1 MPILALAAASVS
13 ASGSLAGS
21 GAPAGTTS
29 GFFPITEPTAVLGIL
44 LIILAFVF
52 HTSSKKSGGWAKFY
66 TYVPALLICYFLPGL
81 LGTFGLV
88 EDQGHKL
95 YHVAT
100 RFLLP
105 ACLVLLTLSIDLKGV
120 FKLGPKML
128 AVFFAATVG
137 VVVGGPLAV
146 LVVSFVSP
154 ETVGGSG
161 PDAVWRGLSTVA
173 GSWIGGGANQT
184 AMKEIFLPGD
194 DLFSAMVA
202 VDVIVAN
209 IWMGVLLYLAG
220 RREAFDRFLN
230 ADSSALDALEAR
242 VTQMHAGKARI
253 PTTTDFMKMVAVAF
267 GTVGV
272 SFLLANAISDAFE
285 AAGPWATRFSLTSQ
299 FFWLIILSTTFGLI
313 LSASKKARDL
323 EDVGASKIAAV
334 FLYLLVTVI
343 GLGMNL
349 AAIFERPGLFVV
361 GLIWITFQAV
371 VVLTVARLLRA
382 PGFFVAVGSQ
392 ANIGGAAS
400 APVVAA
406 AFNPLLAPVG
416 VLLAVLGY
424 AVGTYGAW
432 LCAQLMQLASQVQ

>member
-1 MPILALAAASVS
+1 MGSTLRPSMPTLPLLAAS
-13 ASGSLAGS
+13 AAGS
-21 GAPAGTTS
+21 PS
-29 GFFPITEPTAVLGIL
+29 EYLITEPTAVLGIL

-52 HTSSKKSGGWAKFY
+52 HTNSKLSGGWAKFY
-66 TYVPALLICYFLPGL
+66 TYVPALLICYFLPGV
-81 LGTFGLV
+81 LGTLGWV
-88 EDQGHKL
+88 GNPDGSL
-95 YHVAT
+95 YYVAS

-105 ACLVLLTLSIDLKGV
+105 ACLVLLTLSIDLKGIV
-120 FKLGPKML
+120 RLGPKML
-128 AVFFAATVG
+128 AVFFAATIG
-137 VVVGGPLAV
+137 VILGGPLAV
-146 LVVSFVSP
+146 LIVSSVSP
-154 ETVGGSG
+154 DTVGGAG

-194 DLFSAMVA
+194 DLFSAMIA

-220 RREAFDRFLN
+220 RRDAFDRFLK
-230 ADSSALDALEAR
+230 ADSRALDALEER
-242 VTQMHAGKARI
+242 VKKMHAGKARV
-253 PTTTDFMKMVAVAF
+253 PTTTDFMKVVAVAF
-267 GTVGV
+267 GAVGV
-272 SFLLANAISDAFE
+272 SFLLANAISAAFQE
-285 AAGPWATRFSLTSQ
+285 AGEWAARFSLTSH
-299 FFWLIILSTTFGLI
+299 FFWLIILSTTFGLV

-323 EDVGASKIAAV
+323 EDVGASKIATV

-343 GLGMNL
+343 GLKMNL
-349 AAIFERPGLFVV
+349 WAIWERPGLFVV
-361 GLIWITFQAV
+361 GMIWIGFQAV

-432 LCAQLMQLASQVQ
+432 LCAQLMQVASQVQ

>member
-1 MPILALAAASVS
+1 MPSLALAAHAAEAAEP
-13 ASGSLAGS
+13 ASGND
-21 GAPAGTTS
+21 S
-29 GFFPITEPTAVLGIL
+29 GFFPITEPVAVLGIL

-52 HTSSKKSGGWAKFY
+52 HTSSKSTGAWAKFY
-66 TYVPALLICYFLPGL
+66 TYVPALLICYFLPGV
-81 LGTFGLV
+81 LGTLGLV
-88 EDQGHKL
+88 ENPDGSL
-95 YHVAT
+95 YYVAS

-105 ACLVLLTLSIDLKGV
+105 ACLVLLTLSIDLKGIYR
-120 FKLGPKML
+120 LGPKML
-128 AVFFAATVG
+128 AVFFAATFG
-137 VVVGGPLAV
+137 VIIGGPIAV
-146 LVVSFVSP
+146 LIVSSFSP
-154 ETVGGSG
+154 DTVGGAG

-194 DLFSAMVA
+194 DLFSSMIA

-220 RREAFDRFLN
+220 RREAFDRFLK
-230 ADSSALDALEAR
+230 ADSRALDELEKR
-242 VTQMHAGKARI
+242 VAQMHAGKARI
-253 PTTTDFMKMVAVAF
+253 PTTTDYMKIVAVAF
-267 GTVGV
+267 GAVGV
-272 SFLLANAISDAFE
+272 AFLLANAISDAFQRV
-285 AAGPWATRFSLTSQ
+285 GPWATRFSLTSQ

-323 EDVGASKIAAV
+323 EDVGASKIATV
-334 FLYLLVTVI
+334 FLYMLVTVI
-343 GLGMNL
+343 GLKMNL
-349 AAIFERPGLFVV
+349 AAIAERPGIFLVGMIWISIQALIVLFV
-361 GLIWITFQAV
+361 
-371 VVLTVARLLRA
+371 ARVLRA

-432 LCAQLMQLASQVQ
+432 LCAQLMQLAAQMQ